1 MEKSAFTRVCL
12 SDVRVIMLIMRVPLV
27 EQQCQAA
34 MGRVPILKC
43 PLSGE
48 RGHLWLCPVMPGN

>member
-1 MEKSAFTRVCL
+1 
-12 SDVRVIMLIMRVPLV
+12 LIMRVPLV

-34 MGRVPILKC
+34 MGRVPVLKC

-48 RGHLWLCPVMPGN
+48 RGHLRLCPVMPGN